1 MTVHTLGQEF
11 RPRWKLLAKGLVKM
25 KSFGLV
31 KSLAVAAVCAGV
43 LSPAGIVSAGEMA
56 PAVRPAAPVSDITL
70 VGGQLNGR
78 VVDAQGVSLNG
89 AQVVIKQNGQ
99 EVARTNSDK
108 NGQFSVN
115 GLKGGV
121 YQVSAGNSEGTYRV
135 WTERTA
141 PPSSKNGIV
150 MVSSPSIV
158 RAQFGSMFNPVNT
171 TAIILGTTGTV
182 LGAVALNE
190 ANNNDNSAPKTP

>member
-1 MTVHTLGQEF
+1 MTVHSLGQEF
-11 RPRWKLLAKGLVKM
+11 RPRWKLQAKGLVKM

-43 LSPAGIVSAGEMA
+43 LSPAGIVSAGEVA
-56 PAVRPAAPVSDITL
+56 PAVKPVAPVSDITL
-70 VGGQLNGR
+70 VSGQLNGR

-150 MVSSPSIV
+150 MVSSPSTV
-158 RAQFGSMFNPVNT
+158 RAQGGSLFNPVNT
-171 TAIILGTTGTV
+171 TAIILGATGTT

-190 ANNNDNSAPKTP
+190 ANNNDNSSPKTP